1 MGQIKGS
8 FESTS
13 GKRLEADRHDATTSS
28 SDANDLNPQPACT
41 TSTTTTGEDT
51 TIKDILSVKNCFT
64 KEILP
69 PLARKLAKAATL
81 TALVMNP
88 VKDVFAATENKY
100 DLVEIACSPTSTLT
114 TAFEEAGLK
123 CLRVNHLSG
132 YNLDSK
138 AGTSTLAQRLK
149 EHPPRLAWVSLPYT
163 RLSSLQNLTERD
175 EEAWASFLKRRGQDS
190 RRADEVAQALEPVI
204 QEDDDFAWEWPI
216 GAVTGWRS
224 SAIKRLERL
233 AKKYGRVIYWS
244 RTHGCQY
251 GLAWQGMPLRKGLQI
266 MTTSRQLWLRVCRRC
281 PGDPDRAECRG
292 QSAVASS
299 YYPPKLQKF
308 WRRWD
313 ASGTSRTSRWST
325 SPRSTCPMSSRT
337 CLWTWRRTSRR
348 RRWWLWVGRDSTWM
362 STNWKT
368 HRGHQAD
375 DDESPQGIGP

>member
-1 MGQIKGS
+1 MWASLMALRQRMRSDDGVKGS

-28 SDANDLNPQPACT
+28 SDANDLNPQPTCT

-149 EHPPRLAWVSLPYT
+149 EHPPRL
-163 RLSSLQNLTERD
+163 
-175 EEAWASFLKRRGQDS
+175 
-190 RRADEVAQALEPVI
+190 
-204 QEDDDFAWEWPI
+204 
-216 GAVTGWRS
+216 
-224 SAIKRLERL
+224 
-233 AKKYGRVIYWS
+233 
-244 RTHGCQY
+244 
-251 GLAWQGMPLRKGLQI
+251 
-266 MTTSRQLWLRVCRRC
+266 
-281 PGDPDRAECRG
+281 PG
-292 QSAVASS
+292 
-299 YYPPKLQKF
+299 
-308 WRRWD
+308 
-313 ASGTSRTSRWST
+313 
-325 SPRSTCPMSSRT
+325 
-337 CLWTWRRTSRR
+337 
-348 RRWWLWVGRDSTWM
+348 
-362 STNWKT
+362 
-368 HRGHQAD
+368 
-375 DDESPQGIGP
+375 